1 MHSWRWFDQWISS
14 SGRGEESYLFFYEIA
29 GRSRSEPVGK
39 IEDAPIL
46 NPRWEMQGH
55 TQRTVARCGECCG
68 AQLWLGTVRCSTQ
81 QWLGTAGYC
90 ALQYPTLAGCCALQY
105 LA

>member
-29 GRSRSEPVGK
+29 GRSPGEPVGK

-46 NPRWEMQGH
+46 NPRWEMQG
-55 TQRTVARCGECCG
+55 RFRASVICRWTVIATRQMCGDTV
-68 AQLWLGTVRCSTQ
+68 LG
-81 QWLGTAGYC
+81 
-90 ALQYPTLAGCCALQY
+90 
-105 LA
+105 

>member
-14 SGRGEESYLFFYEIA
+14 SERGVESYLFFYEIA

-46 NPRWEMQGH
+46 NPRWEMQGGV
-55 TQRTVARCGECCG
+55 VASLRSSLPCLRFSSDVTAKRLRHH
-68 AQLWLGTVRCSTQ
+68 AQPPQ
-81 QWLGTAGYC
+81 
-90 ALQYPTLAGCCALQY
+90 
-105 LA
+105 

>member
-29 GRSRSEPVGK
+29 GRSPGEPVGK

-55 TQRTVARCGECCG
+55 PVFPPWFVDGVCRAMCVACVHLG
-68 AQLWLGTVRCSTQ
+68 AS
-81 QWLGTAGYC
+81 
-90 ALQYPTLAGCCALQY
+90 PY
-105 LA
+105 LPGSPG

>member
-46 NPRWEMQGH
+46 NPRWEMQGLGGSE
-55 TQRTVARCGECCG
+55 RGCIMDREEGAVSDDYELTV
-68 AQLWLGTVRCSTQ
+68 Q
-81 QWLGTAGYC
+81 
-90 ALQYPTLAGCCALQY
+90 
-105 LA
+105 

>member
-46 NPRWEMQGH
+46 NPRWEMQGPRAVPNRL
-55 TQRTVARCGECCG
+55 TDNR
-68 AQLWLGTVRCSTQ
+68 
-81 QWLGTAGYC
+81 
-90 ALQYPTLAGCCALQY
+90 
-105 LA
+105 